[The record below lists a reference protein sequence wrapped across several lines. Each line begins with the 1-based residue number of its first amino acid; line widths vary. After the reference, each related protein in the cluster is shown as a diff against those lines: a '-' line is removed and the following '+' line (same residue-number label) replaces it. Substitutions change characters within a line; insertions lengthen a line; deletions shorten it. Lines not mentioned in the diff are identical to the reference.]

1 MNRWTRLLLAGVLV
15 PVHVMAAARSPDA
28 ETLASIA
35 TNIESLKDKHPQLKE
50 FSRQKNLSAKTL
62 SISYAYRTHEP
73 RRMGGWTSG
82 VPNPDDDGIWFHI
95 DFHDPASTAEIHTQP
110 MTVAPQCLGNM
121 RVSFLILE
129 GAKTKPAAGPIWR
142 VLRNHGV
149 VECRQ

>member
-82 VPNPDDDGIWFHI
+82 VPNPDVWFALVLAYSPILVAAARDWRCYGRIHPVWLCVG
-95 DFHDPASTAEIHTQP
+95 PA
-110 MTVAPQCLGNM
+110 
-121 RVSFLILE
+121 LILE
-129 GAKTKPAAGPIWR
+129 QSLEFIFFDKGPMKAFGQW
-142 VLRNHGV
+142 LFM
-149 VECRQ
+149 QLA